1 MEESTGLGMDLLP
14 TVLGLAGLPLPRRI
28 DGVNLAGALRQ
39 ESPWPERT
47 VYWEYDNQRA
57 VRRGPWKLVVDPR
70 PSLLLPNEKLTWLSN
85 LQEDPGETRNY
96 AATRPEVLAEL
107 SQALAAWRW

>member
-1 MEESTGLGMDLLP
+1 
-14 TVLGLAGLPLPRRI
+14 
-28 DGVNLAGALRQ
+28 LAGALRQ

-57 VRRGPWKLVVDPR
+57 VRRGAWKLVVDPR

-96 AATRPEVLAEL
+96 AASHPEVVAEL
-107 SQALAAWRW
+107 YQAWAAWHW